1 MTFDDKEFL
10 TSFKYI
16 YPKELDLQIER
27 QGNQVSFLDLDI
39 KVEDS
44 VFVHKPFDKRD
55 EFSLFIVRIPHFS
68 SNIPST
74 IWSGSIFS
82 ELLWIARCPLRT
94 YDFIPWAS
102 DLLSRMIASGGNRAA
117 LTKQLK
123 KTFLRYQNVFQKFS
137 ITHEEIIIRIMKNS

>member
-1 MTFDDKEFL
+1 MANLFPYFFESKYIKQPILNGCLPTLMTFDDKEFL
-10 TSFKYI
+10 TSFKNI

-44 VFVHKPFDKRD
+44 VFVCKPFDKRN

-74 IWSGSIFS
+74 I
-82 ELLWIARCPLRT
+82 
-94 YDFIPWAS
+94 
-102 DLLSRMIASGGNRAA
+102 
-117 LTKQLK
+117 
-123 KTFLRYQNVFQKFS
+123 
-137 ITHEEIIIRIMKNS
+137 